1 MNWARRNERPAGTV
15 ALGALLAGGLLLSG
29 CGMPGAPLPPT
40 LDLPVPVTDL
50 TASRAGEQV
59 SLAWTMP
66 KKNTDKLLLTGDVQ
80 ALICH
85 RDGTQNRCQVAG
97 QLKLA
102 PGAEGAFIESLPQE
116 LATGMPRPLTYFV
129 ELRNRNGRAAGLSNG
144 AVVLAGEAPS
154 PVEGLEAEVKK
165 AGVVLSWN
173 ADAHELAPTAIRLHR
188 KLLTPLP
195 EKKDSGRQKGQDAP
209 GSGPL
214 APQAEPTEQ
223 NLLVEA
229 NGQTPVRALDKSIH
243 FGETYEYRAQRVA
256 RVDVGARTMELDGE
270 FSAPLHVE
278 VADVF
283 PPAVPEGLAA
293 VAIAGEN
300 GGAPGIDLSW
310 QPGTETDLAGY
321 IVYRREGTGDWQRI
335 SPVGAVVG
343 PAFHDAHVEA
353 GHSYSYVVSSVDQ
366 GGHESGRSSEAQ
378 ETVPGP

>member
-1 MNWARRNERPAGTV
+1 MNWVRRNLRPAGIG
-15 ALGALLAGGLLLSG
+15 ALGALLAAGLLLSG

-66 KKNTDKLLLTGDVQ
+66 KKNTDKLLLTGNVQ

-85 RDGTQNRCQVAG
+85 RDGTDNRCMVAG
-97 QLKLA
+97 QLQQA
-102 PGAEGAFIESLPQE
+102 PGAQGVFIESLPQE
-116 LATGMPRPLTYFV
+116 LSTGMPRPLTYFV
-129 ELRNRNGRAAGLSNG
+129 ELKNRNGRAAGFSNG

-188 KLLTPLP
+188 KLLTPQP
-195 EKKDSGRQKGQDAP
+195 EKKNSGQQEAAGR
-209 GSGPL
+209 PL
-214 APQAEPTEQ
+214 APQAEPAEQ

-229 NGQTPVRALDKSIH
+229 NPQTPVRALDKSIH

-256 RVDVGARTMELDGE
+256 RVDVGAKTMELDGE
-270 FSAPLHVE
+270 FSAPLHVD

-300 GGAPGIDLSW
+300 GGAPAIDLSW

-321 IVYRREGTGDWQRI
+321 IVYRREGTGGWQRI
-335 SPVGAVVG
+335 SPAGAVVG
-343 PAFHDAHVEA
+343 PAFRDAHVEA
-353 GHSYSYVVSSVDQ
+353 GHSYSYVVSAVDQ
-366 GGHESGRSSEAQ
+366 GGHESGRSGEAQ

>member
-1 MNWARRNERPAGTV
+1 MNWVRRNVRPAGAF
-15 ALGALLAGGLLLSG
+15 ALGTLLAGGLLLSG

-40 LDLPVPVTDL
+40 LNLAVPVADL
-50 TASRAGEQV
+50 TATRAGEAV

-66 KKNTDKLLLTGDVQ
+66 KKNTDKLLLTGNVQ
-80 ALICH
+80 VLICR
-85 RDGTQNRCQVAG
+85 RDGAQNRCMVAG
-97 QLKLA
+97 QLQLA
-102 PGAEGAFIESLPQE
+102 PGAAGAFSESLPQE

-129 ELRNRNGRAAGLSNG
+129 DLRNRNGRAAGLSNG

-165 AGVVLSWN
+165 AGVVLNWN

-188 KLLTPLP
+188 KLLTPQP
-195 EKKDSGRQKGQDAP
+195 EKKNSGRQKGQDAP
-209 GSGPL
+209 GGPL
-214 APQAEPTEQ
+214 APQAEPIEQ

-229 NGQTPVRALDKSIH
+229 NGQTPVRTLDKSIH

-256 RVDVGARTMELDGE
+256 RVDVGAKTMELGGE
-270 FSAPLHVE
+270 LSAPLHVE

-300 GGAPGIDLSW
+300 GGAPAIDLSW
-310 QPGTETDLAGY
+310 QPDSEADLAGY
-321 IVYRREGTGDWQRI
+321 IVYRREGTGDWQCI
-335 SPVGAVVG
+335 SPAGPVVG

-353 GHSYSYVVSSVDQ
+353 GHSYSYVVTAVDQ
-366 GGHESGRSSEAQ
+366 GGHESGRSGEAQ